1 MTKRE
6 PTQRLLSG
14 TQIKLIIEINLGQKQ
29 ATFPYIQDKTVNIL
43 GFVIIRYNYS
53 QLCSCSGKTDTDNV
67 CMKEHSSVPIKL
79 YLQEQELVYQHPD
92 LRWCQL
98 EACSYMGFSALHF
111 CPSLCEVNNNIG
123 VNKQNLNKLHTTC
136 WFYISVLLC
145 NSLNPF
151 ICSEL

>member
-43 GFVIIRYNYS
+43 GFVIIHYNYS
-53 QLCSCSGKTDTDNV
+53 QLCSCSGKTDTRQCVHERTQQCSNKTLFTRIGARLPTPRSTMV
-67 CMKEHSSVPIKL
+67 
-79 YLQEQELVYQHPD
+79 
-92 LRWCQL
+92 L
-98 EACSYMGFSALHF
+98 EACSNMGFSALHF
-111 CPSLCEVNNNIG
+111 CPSLCDVNNNIG
-123 VNKQNLNKLHTTC
+123 VNKQNLNKLHATC
-136 WFYISVLLC
+136 WFYIFALLC